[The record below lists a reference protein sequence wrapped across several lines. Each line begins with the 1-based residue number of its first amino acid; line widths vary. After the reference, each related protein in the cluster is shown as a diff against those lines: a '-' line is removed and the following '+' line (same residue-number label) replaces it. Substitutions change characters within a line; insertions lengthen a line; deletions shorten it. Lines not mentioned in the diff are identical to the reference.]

1 MATRGIA
8 LSKGL
13 PTKVARIFTR
23 VLYSAAGEAMCDD
36 PASPRLFCDYG
47 ADVSDPYED
56 SDEDVYHPPPL

>member
-8 LSKGL
+8 LGKGL

-23 VLYSAAGEAMCDD
+23 VVYSAVLEARLDD
-36 PASPRLFCDYG
+36 PARPRLYCDYG
-47 ADVSDPYED
+47 VDGSDPYED